1 MKNLIRAIDF
11 SVDHNQLIEDTNRIM
26 EKYPF
31 NKENQICFQNYMFFK
46 LCVQNL
52 VEKCQALPNC
62 R

>member
-31 NKENQICFQNYMFFK
+31 NKENQIC
-46 LCVQNL
+46 LR
-52 VEKCQALPNC
+52 P
-62 R
+62 